1 LTKLCRLTPLVRLDQ
16 TLINMAEKSAAETV
30 IDGLTKVV
38 QVLDK
43 FENINRALS
52 KVKQGLHSV
61 KVSQH
66 DANEVQREMEGKLLG
81 KWHENCEV
89 MESKGIAIE
98 NIHGFL
104 DHLEDAYE
112 GIDEEMRKKM
122 NGIQWASEWSHKVVE
137 FKYNAAN
144 DSGAQYG
151 MIAFGKSEDGK
162 FVDCMYCLYKLDFKV
177 APEKTITTKEYSIL
191 WGLAKW
197 QTVEEGVK
205 EAMIGVKLLKRI
217 KNFFRFKALKGFYD
231 EGLMDQMN
239 VVPSIEDVVEEN

>member
-1 LTKLCRLTPLVRLDQ
+1 MTTLVRLCQ
-16 TLINMAEKSAAETV
+16 SMSEKSTTQTV
-30 IDGLTKVV
+30 VDGLTTVD

-43 FENINRALS
+43 VEYINRALS

-66 DANEVQREMEGKLLG
+66 DANEVQREIEGKLFN

-89 MESKGIAIE
+89 MESKGIPID
-98 NIHGFL
+98 NIRGFL

-122 NGIQWASEWSHKVVE
+122 NGIQWASEWSHKVME
-137 FKYNAAN
+137 FKYNAAS
-144 DSGAQYG
+144 DSDAQYG

-177 APEKTITTKEYSIL
+177 ASEKTITTKEHSVL
-191 WGLAKW
+191 WGLFKW
-197 QTVEEGVK
+197 QTVKEGVK

-217 KNFFRFKALKGFYD
+217 KNFFRFKALRGFYD
-231 EGLMDQMN
+231 EGLIDQMN